1 MRKFAV
7 IKNEFLK
14 YGVKA
19 EEIKLPV
26 RATKTSVAYD
36 IYSPIDEILL
46 PGETK
51 LIFSNLKAYFN
62 DDEVLYLATSSGMGK
77 KEIMLS
83 QGIAVIESDYAD
95 NINNDG
101 NLGFMLFNHGQQEY
115 IIKKGDK
122 LGQAWFAKFLITD
135 DDIPTTKT
143 RTGGFG
149 STKK

>member
-1 MRKFAV
+1 MRKFAIV
-7 IKNEFLK
+7 KDEFLK
-14 YGVKA
+14 YSAKA
-19 EEIKLPV
+19 DEIKLPV

-36 IYSPIDEILL
+36 IYSPTEEVIL

-77 KEIMLS
+77 KQVMLA
-83 QGIAVIESDYAD
+83 QGIGVIESDYAD
-95 NINNDG
+95 NISNDG
-101 NLGFMLFNHGQQEY
+101 NIGFMLYNHGSDNY
-115 IIKKGDK
+115 VIKKGDK
-122 LGQAWFAKFLITD
+122 LGHAWFAKFLVCD
-135 DDIPTTKT
+135 NDVVADEV